1 MVTLLHAKLG
11 FQLFFLLLLYI
22 SLEGRMA
29 LLTILALKETNLLS
43 DWTFSCQF
51 GKLGMVLVSLA
62 ANLSKKIIFEC

>member
-1 MVTLLHAKLG
+1 
-11 FQLFFLLLLYI
+11 
-22 SLEGRMA
+22 MA